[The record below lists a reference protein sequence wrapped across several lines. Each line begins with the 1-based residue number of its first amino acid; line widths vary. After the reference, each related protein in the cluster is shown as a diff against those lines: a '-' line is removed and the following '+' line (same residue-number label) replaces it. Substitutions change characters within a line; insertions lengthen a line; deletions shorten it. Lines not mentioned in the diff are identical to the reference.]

1 MQIALEVTSACR
13 PRPTGVSRYVTQ
25 LTKALVETA
34 PENDYRLLSRLSRW
48 KNRHLRLSLPGTR
61 HSWVQE
67 GILPLDRQAD
77 VIHGLDARVPQ
88 WSTPAR
94 VCTLHDVFVLDVPGI
109 STERFTSKMRRRYSE
124 LTETCDRLIAS
135 SSSTRDRFLEHFDF
149 EPERVSVVHLGV
161 DERFHTEPTLEG
173 LVKLGALGIQEP
185 YLLYVGELTLRK
197 NLPRIL
203 EAYSR
208 SELRATH
215 RLVLAGSPSYGS
227 NETFDQIRALGIT
240 DRVVLPGFV
249 PDDDLPQLYAHA
261 ETLIFATLYEGFG
274 LPALE
279 SLATGSPVVVGKHGA
294 LPEVT
299 GGHAEVVDP
308 YDVDSI
314 RDGIERACAWSAGRR
329 LDGRN
334 HARELSWER
343 CAARTLDVYDQVI
356 AERA

>member
-13 PRPTGVSRYVTQ
+13 PQPTGVSRYVTQ
-25 LTKALVETA
+25 LTKALVAVA

-48 KNRHLRLSLPGTR
+48 KDRHLRLSMPGTR

-67 GILPLDRQAD
+67 GLLPLDRQAD
-77 VIHGLDARVPQ
+77 VIHGLDARVPR
-88 WSTPAR
+88 WSQPAR
-94 VCTLHDVFVLDVPGI
+94 VCSLHDVFVMHVPGI
-109 STERFTSKMRRRYSE
+109 SPKRFTTKLRRRYSE
-124 LTETCDRLIAS
+124 LAETCDRLIAS
-135 SSSTRDRFLEHFDF
+135 SSSTKERFLEHFDF
-149 EPERVSVVHLGV
+149 DPDRVSVVHLGV

-173 LVKLGALGIQEP
+173 LVRLGSLGIQEP

-203 EAYSR
+203 EAYSL

-227 NETFDQIRALGIT
+227 DETFERVHELGII

-261 ETLIFATLYEGFG
+261 DTLIFATLYEGFG

-279 SLATGSPVVVGKHGA
+279 SLATGTPVVVGQHGA

-308 YDVDSI
+308 YEVGSI
-314 RDGIERACAWSAGRR
+314 RAGIERACGWSAEKRLAGRK
-329 LDGRN
+329 
-334 HARELSWER
+334 HARELTWER
-343 CAARTLDVYDQVI
+343 CAEQTLEVYSQAI
-356 AERA
+356 AERE